1 MLTQPVWAVTTGQ
14 LFEDCKPWANNG
26 FSLDGLTN
34 AQRQRAVACFMFQ
47 SGVIHIGITEC
58 RDDELST
65 QAFYDTSIYKPTA
78 MTQKFLNWAETNP
91 DKWEDVANPSY
102 WIMGTCKR

>member
-1 MLTQPVWAVTTGQ
+1 MLTQPVGGHNRTAVLRLQTVGQ
-14 LFEDCKPWANNG
+14 KRL
-26 FSLDGLTN
+26 SGLTN